1 LDLPPQLLNHPAQVG
16 PLRVLLRLD
25 LPPQLLNHPAQVG
38 PLRVLPRLDLPPQ
51 LLDHPAQV
59 GLLHQVLDFL
69 SSQAPRLLHHLDHR
83 LPPLPPLPPLP
94 LPHLQRP
101 YQQPAAWEEH
111 RHHLPGEG
119 AVQHRH
125 HLPGEGGAVQHRHH
139 LPEAVVAGQKPTL
152 ERAPTTIL
160 QL

>member
-1 LDLPPQLLNHPAQVG
+1 VG
-16 PLRVLLRLD
+16 PL
-25 LPPQLLNHPAQVG
+25 
-38 PLRVLPRLDLPPQ
+38 
-51 LLDHPAQV
+51 
-59 GLLHQVLDFL
+59 HQELDFL

-83 LPPLPPLPPLP
+83 LPPLPLPP

-125 HLPGEGGAVQHRHH
+125 HLP
-139 LPEAVVAGQKPTL
+139 EAVVAGQKPTL

>member
-1 LDLPPQLLNHPAQVG
+1 VRLRLDLPPQLLNHPVQVG
-16 PLRVLLRLD
+16 PLRVRLRLD

-38 PLRVLPRLDLPPQ
+38 PL
-51 LLDHPAQV
+51 
-59 GLLHQVLDFL
+59 HQELDFL

-83 LPPLPPLPPLP
+83 LPPLPLPPLPHLQRPYQQPAAWEEHRLPPLPPLP

-125 HLPGEGGAVQHRHH
+125 HLGGGGRFSTA
-139 LPEAVVAGQKPTL
+139 
-152 ERAPTTIL
+152 TTSRRRW
-160 QL
+160 